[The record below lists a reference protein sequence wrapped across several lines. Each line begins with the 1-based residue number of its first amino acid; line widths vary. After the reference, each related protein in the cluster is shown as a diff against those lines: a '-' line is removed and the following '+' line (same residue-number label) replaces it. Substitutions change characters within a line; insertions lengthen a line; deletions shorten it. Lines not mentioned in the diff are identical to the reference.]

1 MLMNKFELIEALAR
15 QENISTKLAETIVNT
30 FFGSIAE
37 GLLQGER
44 AEIRGF
50 GSFKIKSYESYLGR
64 NPKTGETLEVKPKRL
79 PFFKVGRDL
88 KEKVDFE
95 DV

>member
-1 MLMNKFELIEALAR
+1 MTKSELIEALS
-15 QENISTKLAETIVNT
+15 QQNDISLSLAETIVNT

-37 GLLQGER
+37 GLMQGER

-50 GSFKIKSYESYLGR
+50 GSFRIRSYENYLGR
-64 NPKTGETLEVKPKRL
+64 NPRTGETVEVKPKKL
-79 PFFKVGRDL
+79 PFFKVGREL

-95 DV
+95 DI